1 MNKESNERTT
11 HPHSS
16 NSSVYVFMVTASVI
30 NGPKVTTF
38 LDE

>member
-16 NSSVYVFMVTASVI
+16 NSSVYVSKVTASVI
-30 NGPKVTTF
+30 YGPKVAIF